1 MVACAVF
8 TNAHARTRE
17 TIPYLV
23 DVQSE
28 LLSGLGTRV
37 VVPLYRQGVGVQA
50 ITRLT
55 PVLSFQ
61 GQTLVAMVPEMAGIP
76 CRELGPQV
84 GDLAAARGELL
95 AALDL
100 LLTGF

>member
-8 TNAHARTRE
+8 KNANASTRE
-17 TIPYLV
+17 AIPYLL
-23 DVQSE
+23 DVQAE
-28 LLSGLGTRV
+28 VLSGLATRV
-37 VVPLYRQGVGVQA
+37 VVPLYRQGAGVQT

-61 GQTLVAMVPEMAGIP
+61 GEALVAMVPEMAGIP
-76 CRELGPQV
+76 CRELGPLV
-84 GDLAAARGELL
+84 GDLPATRGEML

>member
-1 MVACAVF
+1 MVTCAVF
-8 TNAHARTRE
+8 ENANPRTRE
-17 TIPYLV
+17 AIPYLL
-23 DVQSE
+23 DVQAKV
-28 LLSGLGTRV
+28 LSGLAARV
-37 VVPLYRQGVGVQA
+37 VVPLYRQGAGVQT

-61 GQTLVAMVPEMAGIP
+61 GQTLVAMVPELAGIP
-76 CRELGPQV
+76 CRELGQLA
-84 GDLAAARGELL
+84 GDLSAAQGEIL

>member
-8 TNAHARTRE
+8 KNANPRTRE
-17 TIPYLV
+17 GIPYLL
-23 DVQSE
+23 DVQGE
-28 LLSGLGTRV
+28 VLSGLATRV
-37 VVPLYRQGVGVQA
+37 VVPLYRQGTGVQT

-61 GQTLVAMVPEMAGIP
+61 GEALVAMVSEMAGIP
-76 CRELGPQV
+76 CRELGPLV
-84 GDLAAARGELL
+84 GDLPATRGEML